1 MNENR
6 WELHCGDSLTV
17 LRRMDSDSVD
27 CCITSPPYYA
37 LRDYGYDGQ
46 IGLEETPEQYIEKL
60 TDVFREVRRVLK
72 PSGTCWINIGDSY
85 WGSGSRGC
93 DFTDYYSENGAK
105 QGTSAGTI
113 NNSNLPHL
121 NGCTGV
127 YKNKDM
133 IGIPWMLAFA
143 LRADGWYLRQDI
155 IWAKPNPMP
164 ESVTDRCTK
173 SHEYIFL
180 LTKNAKYF
188 YDADAIK
195 TDAKPETALRYEY
208 EFNNHELKHGAG
220 RPNGAINTAGK
231 KEYTGMANKR
241 DVWNV
246 PASGGYTD
254 EQGGHYATYSQK
266 LIEPCV
272 LAGCPKGGIV
282 LDPFNGTG
290 TTGVCAVNNGRKYIG
305 IDLSEDYI
313 NMATRRLE
321 RETAQMSLFS

>member
-1 MNENR
+1 MDSIERIRCEGGQTLNENR

-254 EQGGHYATYSQK
+254 EQGG
-266 LIEPCV
+266 
-272 LAGCPKGGIV
+272 
-282 LDPFNGTG
+282 
-290 TTGVCAVNNGRKYIG
+290 AVRTI
-305 IDLSEDYI
+305 
-313 NMATRRLE
+313 
-321 RETAQMSLFS
+321 

>member
-246 PASGGYTD
+246 PASGGCTD
-254 EQGGHYATYSQK
+254 EQGGA
-266 LIEPCV
+266 LRNI
-272 LAGCPKGGIV
+272 
-282 LDPFNGTG
+282 
-290 TTGVCAVNNGRKYIG
+290 
-305 IDLSEDYI
+305 
-313 NMATRRLE
+313 
-321 RETAQMSLFS
+321 

>member
-46 IGLEETPEQYIEKL
+46 IGLEDTPEQYIDKL

-72 PSGTCWINIGDSY
+72 PSGTCWINIGD
-85 WGSGSRGC
+85 C
-93 DFTDYYSENGAK
+93 CC
-105 QGTSAGTI
+105 
-113 NNSNLPHL
+113 NSNGFARASEQYQRDGRNDAPANDRKLAALHNSGFKTKDL
-121 NGCTGV
+121 IGV
-127 YKNKDM
+127 
-133 IGIPWMLAFA
+133 PWMLAFA

-164 ESVTDRCTK
+164 KSVTDRCTK

-180 LTKNAKYF
+180 LTKNGKYY

-195 TDAKPETALRYEY
+195 TEAQPETALRYKY
-208 EFNNHELKHGAG
+208 EFNNSELKHGAG
-220 RPNGAINTAGK
+220 RPSGAINTPGK
-231 KEYTGMANKR
+231 KEYTGKANKR

-321 RETAQMSLFS
+321 RETAQYSLFEEDDT